1 MVRLSKV
8 KTTQKQKMMTHQEI
22 MTRIESLPKDVQFA
36 LANSVLDRLASEGP
50 PPISEELKAVFMQ
63 REEAFFA
70 NPDRGEPW
78 EDVKAELFG
87 R

>member
-1 MVRLSKV
+1 
-8 KTTQKQKMMTHQEI
+8 MTNQELLA
-22 MTRIESLPKDVQFA
+22 TIESLPKDVQFA

-50 PPISEELKAVFMQ
+50 PPISEELKAIFMQ

-70 NPDRGEPW
+70 EPNRGESW
-78 EDVKAELFG
+78 DDVRAELFG